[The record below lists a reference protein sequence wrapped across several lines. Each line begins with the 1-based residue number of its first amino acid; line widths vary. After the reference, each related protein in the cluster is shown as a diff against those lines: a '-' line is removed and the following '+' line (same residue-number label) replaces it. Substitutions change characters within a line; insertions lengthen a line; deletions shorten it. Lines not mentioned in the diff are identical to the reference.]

1 MINKIKKMLNN
12 EQGNKSKAPDDYFV
26 TAKSWADEFYTSAIA
41 SRNKW
46 RALSIF
52 ILTPIIF
59 LLLICM
65 TFLIPSQHI
74 EPLMINHYADG
85 ETIVTPIKQHYE
97 PKDSAEVES
106 DIARYIRFRESYSAN
121 TYDYSYR
128 LIHLMSSQSVYGDY
142 QELQNSDNKNSPINL
157 LGKSGYETVKIESI
171 VFLDNED
178 KNIHNNRNVKNKHT
192 NKNLNDLHKN
202 LAQVDFVVITHNNQ
216 NSTTTSKPLAALIS
230 WGYRGISNDPNDRWM
245 DWNGFTVTHY
255 QVTNRNV

>member
-1 MINKIKKMLNN
+1 MINKIKSFLDN
-12 EQGNKSKAPDDYFV
+12 ETNNKSKKSDDYFA
-26 TAKSWADEFYTSAIA
+26 TAKSWADEFYASAIA

-52 ILTPIIF
+52 VLTPVIF

-85 ETIVTPIKQHYE
+85 ETIVTPVKQHYA
-97 PKDSAEVES
+97 PKDSAEVKS
-106 DIARYIRFRESYSAN
+106 DIAQYVRFRESYSAD

-128 LIHLMSSQSVYGDY
+128 LIHLMSSQSAYSDY
-142 QELQNSDNKNSPINL
+142 QESQNIDNKNSPINL

-171 VFLDNED
+171 VFLDNKD
-178 KNIHNNRNVKNKHT
+178 KNIQNNTNTKNKHS

-202 LAQVDFVVITHNNQ
+202 LAQVNFVVITHNDQ
-216 NSTTTSKPLAALIS
+216 NSTTTSKPLTALIS